1 MKKMLKLTKKERNIL
16 YSFVLLVFLV
26 LVLNVLYFYELYKL
40 GGVRTQSMVLIDVFN
55 VLVLFGIYVV
65 IVKVVRNDVVGEPSF
80 LRELHGFIKNNGL
93 WNSGPKSLKFVDKMR
108 LYPGLDELKIDVG
121 KLEHAYSKRRLWIVV
136 SVISLLPVLLCNSVE
151 VLFCGEDA
159 RIMMIWTKDVAF
171 YLFFIPKCLFSLLLV
186 ASLSL
191 FLFYKGRIRAIINDP
206 TRTNF
211 TIEDVKNLL

>member
-1 MKKMLKLTKKERNIL
+1 MKKMLKLTKKERSIL

-55 VLVLFGIYVV
+55 VLVSFGIYVV
-65 IVKVVRNDVVGEPSF
+65 IVRVVRNDAVGEPTF
-80 LRELHGFIKNNGL
+80 LRELHGFVKNNKS

-108 LYPGLDELKIDVG
+108 LYSGLDELKIDVD
-121 KLEHAYSKRRLWIVV
+121 KLEYVYYKRRLWVIV
-136 SVISLLPVLLCNSVE
+136 SVILLLPVLLCNSVE
-151 VLFCGEDA
+151 VLFCGENA
-159 RIMMIWTKDVAF
+159 RIMMIWTKDVGF

-186 ASLSL
+186 VSLFL
-191 FLFYKGRIRAIINDP
+191 FLFYKGKMKAIINDP

-211 TIEDVKNLL
+211 TMDDVKNLL